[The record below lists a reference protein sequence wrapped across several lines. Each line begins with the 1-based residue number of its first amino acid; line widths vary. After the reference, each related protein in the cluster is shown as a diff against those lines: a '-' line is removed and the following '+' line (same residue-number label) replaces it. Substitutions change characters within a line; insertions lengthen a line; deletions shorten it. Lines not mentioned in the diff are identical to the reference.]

1 MSKVYLL
8 GMSLIVLSINSSCV
22 AQETGANAAPLSQT
36 SAQGFQWPRPTGWR
50 TETIPFPLDFAP
62 DIQHRGI
69 VEVRFSPGFKDPA
82 AEGFWSYA
90 FVWWLEDD
98 VPLTRELLADELTRY
113 YFGLSKAVAG
123 DKYVIRADAFKADF
137 TDEIATAPYSSAYR
151 GTIESFEPFKTGKPI
166 RLIVR
171 IRVGKC
177 EATKRRFVLVEASPQ
192 PTNAAIW
199 SEISRVADGFKCS
212 LPPPPRED

>member
-1 MSKVYLL
+1 MSEVILL
-8 GMSLIVLSINSSCV
+8 GMSLIVLSISGSCF
-22 AQETGANAAPLSQT
+22 AQETGATAAPASQT
-36 SAQGFQWPRPTGWR
+36 GAQGFQWPQPIRWR

-90 FVWWLEDD
+90 FVWWLQDD

-123 DKYVIRADAFKADF
+123 DKNVIRADAFKADL
-137 TDEIATAPYSSAYR
+137 TDEVTTAPYSSAYR
-151 GTIESFEPFKTGKPI
+151 GIIDSFEPFKTGKPI
-166 RLIVR
+166 RLTVR

-177 EATKRRFVLVEASPQ
+177 EAAKRRFVLVEASPQ
-192 PTNAAIW
+192 PESAAIW
-199 SEISRVADGFKCS
+199 KELSQVADSFKCS
-212 LPPPPRED
+212 LPRPARAE